1 MAPSNRAR
9 PHPQPGPV
17 FDRVQS
23 RQNRNAVRPFQTLIE
38 QFYILENR
46 ELKWIMNY
54 MKQEKGIDLS

>member
-1 MAPSNRAR
+1 MAPANRAR
-9 PHPQPGPV
+9 PSSQPRPV

-38 QFYILENR
+38 QFYIQDGK
-46 ELKWIMNY
+46 ELKWIMQY